1 MIEINGI
8 KYRTKEEELKYIEEK
23 LTKYIEEKLMC
34 ILKSNSDYDTKVKND
49 AFNNKEVR

>member
-23 LTKYIEEKLMC
+23 LMH
-34 ILKSNSDYDTKVKND
+34 ILKSVSDNDTKVKND
-49 AFNNKEVR
+49 ASNNKEVR